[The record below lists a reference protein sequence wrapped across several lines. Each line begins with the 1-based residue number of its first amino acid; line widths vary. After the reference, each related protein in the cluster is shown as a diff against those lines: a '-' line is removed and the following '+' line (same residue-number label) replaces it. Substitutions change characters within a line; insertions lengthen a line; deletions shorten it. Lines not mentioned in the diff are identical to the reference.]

1 MESFVVLILII
12 GFIFWNS
19 ILDIYKSFEKYSKQ
33 NLKMAEPSR
42 SLNPY
47 KKKAKHLKPTRVV
60 IYQTTFKSEWKKT

>member
-42 SLNPY
+42 SLNP
-47 KKKAKHLKPTRVV
+47 
-60 IYQTTFKSEWKKT
+60 